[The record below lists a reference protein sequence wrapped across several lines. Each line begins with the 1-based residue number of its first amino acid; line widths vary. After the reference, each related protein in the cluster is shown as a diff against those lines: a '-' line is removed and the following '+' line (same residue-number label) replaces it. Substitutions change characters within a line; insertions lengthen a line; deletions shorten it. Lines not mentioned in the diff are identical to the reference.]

1 MSLAFLKT
9 GLGRRALFA
18 VLALALLASVVTGRE
33 KPALEVVAHEAV
45 PAQAAASDGID
56 LAKLERPALQAS
68 HADPFARRSFAVPT
82 QVVSVEAAK
91 PAAPPLPFRYIGR
104 LIEGGKTETFVMRGD
119 EPISIAAGQ
128 QIDAEYRVDAI
139 TDSSI
144 RFTYLPLRL
153 KQSLDLAQA
162 GG

>member
-1 MSLAFLKT
+1 MNLAFLKT

-33 KPALEVVAHEAV
+33 KPALEVLAHEAV

-56 LAKLERPALQAS
+56 LAKLERPALQAP

-82 QVVSVEAAK
+82 QVASVEAAK
-91 PAAPPLPFRYIGR
+91 PAAPPLPFRYMGR
-104 LIEGGKTETFVMRGD
+104 LTENGKTEVYVLRGD
-119 EPISIAAGQ
+119 DIINIAAGRR
-128 QIDAEYRVDAI
+128 IDAEYRVDAI

-153 KQSLDLAQA
+153 KQSLDLAELS
-162 GG
+162 G